1 MKLREKTDQQINIR
15 EDRNSWRK
23 ALGQRLRRFLWL
35 MAIIGL
41 TICSLGF
48 SVMIIVNVIVKRT
61 TESRII
67 TAEELSQAVV
77 QWQSVKDAMDS
88 DTDTPE
94 IRIGDQVWER
104 LQELDADCV
113 LVLGAGVREGGEPSL
128 MLSDRLSTSI
138 DLYESG
144 VCDRL
149 LMSGDHGR
157 VEYDEVNVMKSIAV
171 EAGVP
176 SEHVF
181 MDHAG
186 FSTYDSLYRAKHIFQ
201 AERVIIVTQEYHLYR
216 ALYIARSLGIEAI
229 GVAAPGEDYYGQT
242 YREVREMAART
253 KDFVLTITKPEA
265 SIMGEA
271 IPVSGDGNVT
281 NDK

>member
-1 MKLREKTDQQINIR
+1 MKKLYKV
-15 EDRNSWRK
+15 K
-23 ALGQRLRRFLWL
+23 RFLWL
-35 MAIIGL
+35 IALIGL
-41 TICSLGF
+41 AVCSVGAAIVTIAN
-48 SVMIIVNVIVKRT
+48 IVVKRT
-61 TESRII
+61 TERQII
-67 TAEELSQAVV
+67 TAVEWE
-77 QWQSVKDAMDS
+77 
-88 DTDTPE
+88 DTDLS
-94 IRIGDQVWER
+94 R
-104 LQELDADCV
+104 LRSLDADCI

-128 MLSDRLSTSI
+128 MLSDRLDTAI
-138 DLYESG
+138 ALYETG

-176 SEHVF
+176 SERVF

-186 FSTYDSLYRAKHIFQ
+186 FSTYDSLYRAKYIFQ

-216 ALYIARSLGIEAI
+216 ALYVARALGLDAL
-229 GVAAPGEDYYGQT
+229 GVAAPGENYYGQT

-253 KDFVLTITKPEA
+253 KDLVMTMWKPEA

-271 IPVSGDGNVT
+271 IPVSGNGDVT

>member
-1 MKLREKTDQQINIR
+1 MKLHEKMAALSAIGHRIR
-15 EDRNSWRK
+15 R
-23 ALGQRLRRFLWL
+23 ALWL
-35 MAIIGL
+35 VAVIGL
-41 TICSLGF
+41 SVCSLGL

-67 TAEELSQAVV
+67 ATEV
-77 QWQSVKDAMDS
+77 MDEAAS
-88 DTDTPE
+88 
-94 IRIGDQVWER
+94 ER
-104 LQELDADCV
+104 LQALEADCI
-113 LVLGAGVREGGEPSL
+113 LVLGAGVREGGKPSL

-138 DLYESG
+138 ALYESG

-157 VEYDEVNVMKSIAV
+157 VEYDEVNVMKDIAV

-186 FSTYDSLYRAKHIFQ
+186 FNTYDSLYRAKHIFQ
-201 AERVIIVTQEYHLYR
+201 ADRVIIVTQQYHLYR

-229 GVAAPGEDYYGQT
+229 GVAAPGENYYGQT

-253 KDFVLTITKPEA
+253 KDFLLTITKPEA

-271 IPVSGDGNVT
+271 IPVSGNGNVT

>member
-1 MKLREKTDQQINIR
+1 MKLHEKTKVLSAIGHRIR
-15 EDRNSWRK
+15 R
-23 ALGQRLRRFLWL
+23 ALWVV
-35 MAIIGL
+35 AVIGL
-41 TICSLGF
+41 GICSLGLA
-48 SVMIIVNVIVKRT
+48 VMTIVNVIVKRT

-67 TAEELSQAVV
+67 PVEEFAAAAPRWLDGNDGAG
-77 QWQSVKDAMDS
+77 S
-88 DTDTPE
+88 DIDTSKNCVENP
-94 IRIGDQVWER
+94 VLER
-104 LQELDADCV
+104 LRELDADCI
-113 LVLGAGVREGGEPSL
+113 LVLGAGVREGGKPSL
-128 MLSDRLSTSI
+128 MLSDRLNTSI
-138 DLYESG
+138 ALYEYD

-201 AERVIIVTQEYHLYR
+201 AERVIIVTQQYHLYR

-229 GVAAPGEDYYGQT
+229 GVAAPGENYYGQT

-253 KDFVLTITKPEA
+253 KDFLLTITKPEA
-265 SIMGEA
+265 TIMGEA

>member
-1 MKLREKTDQQINIR
+1 MSKLK
-15 EDRNSWRK
+15 DRVGELTHGIK
-23 ALGQRLRRFLWL
+23 RLLWL
-35 MAIIGL
+35 VAVIGL
-41 TICSLGF
+41 GVCSLGVA
-48 SVMIIVNVIVKRT
+48 VMTIVNIVIKRT
-61 TESRII
+61 TERQII
-67 TAEELSQAVV
+67 TAAEWSTVLAV
-77 QWQSVKDAMDS
+77 SENE
-88 DTDTPE
+88 TDENVDNGMTEADPLVAQLKALE
-94 IRIGDQVWER
+94 
-104 LQELDADCV
+104 ADCV
-113 LVLGAGVREGGEPSL
+113 LVLGAGVRDDGSPSL
-128 MLSDRLSTSI
+128 MLSDRLDTAVS
-138 DLYESG
+138 LYEAG
-144 VCDRL
+144 VSDRL

-157 VEYDEVNVMKSIAV
+157 VEYDEVNVMKNIAV
-171 EAGVP
+171 ENGVP

-201 AERVIIVTQEYHLYR
+201 AERVILVTQEYHLYR

-229 GVAAPGEDYYGQT
+229 GVAAPGENYYGQT

-253 KDFVLTITKPEA
+253 KDFVMTITKPKA

>member
-1 MKLREKTDQQINIR
+1 MKLHEKMAALSAIGHRIR
-15 EDRNSWRK
+15 R
-23 ALGQRLRRFLWL
+23 ALWL
-35 MAIIGL
+35 VAVIGL
-41 TICSLGF
+41 GICSLGLA
-48 SVMIIVNVIVKRT
+48 VMTIVNVIVKRT

-67 TAEELSQAVV
+67 VTE
-77 QWQSVKDAMDS
+77 AMDEAAS
-88 DTDTPE
+88 
-94 IRIGDQVWER
+94 ER
-104 LQELDADCV
+104 LQALEADCI
-113 LVLGAGVREGGEPSL
+113 LVLGAGVREGGKPSL

-138 DLYESG
+138 ALYESG
-144 VCDRL
+144 FCDRL

-157 VEYDEVNVMKSIAV
+157 VEYDEVNVMKDIAV

-186 FSTYDSLYRAKHIFQ
+186 FNTYDSLYRAKHIFQ
-201 AERVIIVTQEYHLYR
+201 ADRVIIVTQQYHLYR

-229 GVAAPGEDYYGQT
+229 GVAAPGENYYGQT

-253 KDFVLTITKPEA
+253 KDFLLTITKPEA

-271 IPVSGDGNVT
+271 IPVSGNGNVT

>member
-1 MKLREKTDQQINIR
+1 MKLHEKM
-15 EDRNSWRK
+15 EMVSAVGRK
-23 ALGQRLRRFLWL
+23 LRQALWVV
-35 MAIIGL
+35 AVIGL
-41 TICSLGF
+41 GVCSLGLA
-48 SVMIIVNVIVKRT
+48 VMSIVNVIVKRT

-67 TAEELSQAVV
+67 PVEQFAEGFIIEGESVV
-77 QWQSVKDAMDS
+77 WK
-88 DTDTPE
+88 
-94 IRIGDQVWER
+94 R
-104 LQELDADCV
+104 LEALDADCI

-138 DLYESG
+138 ALYKLG
-144 VCDRL
+144 LCDRL

-157 VEYDEVNVMKSIAV
+157 VEYDEVNVMKDIAV

-201 AERVIIVTQEYHLYR
+201 AERVIIVTQQYHLYR
-216 ALYIARSLGIEAI
+216 ALYIARSLGLEAI
-229 GVAAPGEDYYGQT
+229 GVAASGENYYGQT

-253 KDFVLTITKPEA
+253 KDFLLTITKPEA

-271 IPVSGDGNVT
+271 IPVSGNGNVT